1 MAGLDTPTATYAPA
15 QDPVL
20 ASLHQRLLSD
30 SDPLRLAS
38 ASTSGTTDF
47 TPGPA
52 GTDTIAAA
60 PASPGAPVTDA
71 SLTPGTPPPAV
82 PPEVASAA
90 PAPGAVPSDLTPPTT
105 PPPATTGDAVVAAAP
120 APAAPVRLAA
130 SDSAPAAAPG
140 SAPATSSF
148 SYGDAGSSCDDKTI
162 CNWRPN
168 PNSTSQLTT
177 DWFAA
182 HKTQASAGVDTTYKV
197 KFGDDLEG
205 IAKRELKAEGKEGSS
220 VKDEVAKIISLNHDH
235 YKSLDCNKDL
245 IRTGWTLKLNDGA
258 VAAAPPPP
266 ADAPPPA
273 PAAIATPDTTCKV
286 DAPCGAD
293 VIVDNPNGQTF
304 YNDKKVGDHDRSIIT
319 NGQAVEVPIPGKG
332 KRDGSLNGGPPP
344 LQRIGDAAPPPV
356 APAAPA
362 VGDAA
367 AVPPAVA
374 PKPVETASAAA
385 PDTPPPVVAPRT
397 ADAAPAP
404 AAPDAPPAIAKIILP
419 PAAPD
424 TPPPAVAAPDA
435 PPDASTADLTP
446 GPDEVPAPVAPA
458 TAPLARRVA
467 SAPAAAPAS
476 AAPDAPPGSQSAAAS
491 PAVPL
496 DGDALGPG

>member
-52 GTDTIAAA
+52 GTDTLAAA

-71 SLTPGTPPPAV
+71 SLAPATPPPAV
-82 PPEVASAA
+82 PKEVASAA
-90 PAPGAVPSDLTPPTT
+90 PAPAGVPSDLTPPTT
-105 PPPATTGDAVVAAAP
+105 PPPTTTGDAGVAAAP
-120 APAAPVRLAA
+120 AAPASPVRLAA
-130 SDSAPAAAPG
+130 SDSAPAVAPG

-148 SYGDAGSSCDDKTI
+148 NYGDAGSSCDDKTI

-235 YKSLDCNKDL
+235 YKSLDCNKDF

-304 YNDKKVGDHDRSIIT
+304 YNGKKVGDHDRSIVT

-332 KRDGSLNGGPPP
+332 RPDGAAGGPPP
-344 LQRIGDAAPPPV
+344 LQRIGDAAPPPA

-362 VGDAA
+362 VADAA
-367 AVPPAVA
+367 TPPAIA
-374 PKPVETASAAA
+374 PKPLETAAAAA

-397 ADAAPAP
+397 ADAAPAA
-404 AAPDAPPAIAKIILP
+404 AAPDAPPAIAKITLP

-424 TPPPAVAAPDA
+424 TPPPALAAPDA

-446 GPDEVPAPVAPA
+446 GPDEVPAAVAPV
-458 TAPLARRVA
+458 TAPPARRVA

-476 AAPDAPPGSQSAAAS
+476 AAPDAPPGSQAAAAS